1 MKYRLDRT
9 RRARVV
15 STRENRGLSKWKKV
29 MDDFFHGQH
38 RSDVLTESPL
48 LPDLSSEVTVFV
60 STVGAASFPD
70 CMTHLAAQDCRF
82 GLEVIEGLAPMSAA
96 FQRMLDRCSTPFYVQ
111 VDEDMILRPSAVR
124 RLHQR
129 MQDSADDVALIV
141 GWLWDVH
148 LGRAIQGVKIFRH
161 SIASRYPYADV
172 ESCEKDQLSRMQS
185 DGFRYLRPEGIV
197 TTANDDAVHGL
208 HGAHYDPRSVFE
220 RYSTLERK
228 RLAHP
233 DKLAWFAEHAPDFI
247 RRFQADPTELNLMA
261 LMGLIAGRLS
271 AGTAAGEK
279 DYTRYDALPG
289 FNAAG
294 AFMEACRGPVGR
306 EPGGAGAGNG

>member
-1 MKYRLDRT
+1 
-9 RRARVV
+9 
-15 STRENRGLSKWKKV
+15 
-29 MDDFFHGQH
+29 
-38 RSDVLTESPL
+38 LTESPL
-48 LPDLSSEVTVFV
+48 LPDLSAEVTVFV
-60 STVGAASFPD
+60 STVGAASFRD
-70 CMTHLAAQDCRF
+70 CMAHLAAQDCSF
-82 GLEVIEGLAPMSAA
+82 GLEVIERVAPMSAA

-129 MQDSADDVALIV
+129 MKASADDVALVV

-172 ESCEKDQLSRMQS
+172 ESCEKDQLWRMQT
-185 DGFRYLRPEGIV
+185 DGFRYLRPEGV
-197 TTANDDAVHGL
+197 VATANDGHVHGL
-208 HGAHYDPRSVFE
+208 HGAHYDPRTVFE

-233 DKLAWFAEHAPDFI
+233 DNSTWFAEHAPDFI
-247 RRFQADPTELNLMA
+247 HRFQADPTELNLMA

-271 AGTAAGEK
+271 AGTVAGEK
-279 DYTRYDALPG
+279 DFTRYGALPG
-289 FNAAG
+289 FDAAG
-294 AFMEACRGPVGR
+294 AFMAACRGPVGR
-306 EPGGAGAGNG
+306 SPGGAEAGNG